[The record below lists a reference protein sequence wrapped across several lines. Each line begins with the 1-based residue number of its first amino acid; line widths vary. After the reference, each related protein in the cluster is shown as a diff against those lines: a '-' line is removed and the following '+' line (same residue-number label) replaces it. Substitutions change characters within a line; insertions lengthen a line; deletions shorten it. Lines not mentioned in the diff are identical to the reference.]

1 VERPQ
6 ARATASRDLARARV
20 GVAVVFFAYG
30 AVFGTWAARV
40 PAIKAELGLGDG
52 ELGTALLAMAAGTFA
67 GARLGGWP
75 TDRFGARATSTAGTA
90 LLSAALAGPALAG
103 DLAGLA
109 VALAALGFAG
119 GLLDVAV
126 NAEAVA
132 VERLYRRPLL
142 SGLHGLWSL
151 GGLAGAAAGGL
162 AAGMG
167 ASPDVHFGVAAAVLG
182 LGGLAALRAL
192 RGIDDTGARPVA
204 WAAAPLARARVLWSP
219 AVLLLGLVGFSAYL
233 AEGSAADWSAVYLRE
248 GLGTAPGFAAA
259 GFAAFSFAMV
269 GSRLVG
275 DRLVARFGPVL
286 VVRAGA
292 VIAAGGLALGLA
304 THRPEA
310 AVAAFGLLGFGMGPI
325 VPITFSAAGNS
336 PLGPTGAILGRVVAL
351 SYVGSVAGP
360 VMIGWIAEAT
370 SLRAALA
377 LPVVLGLVVAAAA
390 GRVIGAAAGRSPN

>member
-1 VERPQ
+1 
-6 ARATASRDLARARV
+6 
-20 GVAVVFFAYG
+20 
-30 AVFGTWAARV
+30 
-40 PAIKAELGLGDG
+40 
-52 ELGTALLAMAAGTFA
+52 MAAGTFA
-67 GARLGGWP
+67 GARLGSWP
-75 TDRFGARATSTAGTA
+75 TDRFGARATSTAGVA
-90 LLSAALAGPALAG
+90 LLSAALVGPALAG

-162 AAGMG
+162 AAGLG
-167 ASPDVHFGVAAAVLG
+167 ARPDVHFDVAAAVLG

-192 RGIDDTGARPVA
+192 RGVDDTGTRPVA
-204 WAAAPLARARVLWSP
+204 WAAAPRARARALWSP

-233 AEGSAADWSAVYLRE
+233 AEGSAADWSAVHLRDS
-248 GLGTAPGFAAA
+248 LTTTPGFAAS

-269 GSRLVG
+269 ASRLVA
-275 DRLVARFGPVL
+275 DRLVARFGPVA
-286 VVRAGA
+286 VVRIGA
-292 VIAAGGLALGLA
+292 LIASGGLTLGLGA
-304 THRPEA
+304 HRSAA

-336 PLGPTGAILGRVVAL
+336 ALGPTGAILGRVVAL

-360 VMIGWIAEAT
+360 VMIGWIAEVT
-370 SLRAALA
+370 SLRAALG
-377 LPVVLGLVVAAAA
+377 LPAALGLVIAGAA
-390 GRVIGAAAGRSPN
+390 GRVGGAAGGRSPN